1 MCIKAPPYFF
11 CRKQCLDTFEK
22 DPERYLSKRQ
32 DVTEMPPPILR
43 PHLSSGYTCPMHPDV
58 KQDGPGSCPQ
68 CGMALEPVSP
78 MPAVKTEWIC
88 PMDPEVLSDKPGSC
102 PKCGMALEPR
112 TITLDEGE
120 NPELTDMK
128 RRFIVSAAL
137 SVPVVFIA
145 MHHMLPGFSLE
156 RFISH
161 HVLRWAEFLFAT
173 PVVFWCGWP
182 FFVRAWQSIVNR
194 SPNMFTLIGLGVM
207 VAYGYSL
214 VATFIPGIF
223 PESFRGEGGRIGV
236 YFEAAAVIT
245 TLVLLGQVLELKARG
260 QTGAAIKA
268 LLGMSPKTARRVK
281 ADGTEDDIPLE
292 QVGPGDVLR
301 VRPGEKIPVDS
312 LVIEGTSRCR

>member
-1 MCIKAPPYFF
+1 MCIKAPPIFSAANSVWINLEGSGTISE
-11 CRKQCLDTFEK
+11 QETET
-22 DPERYLSKRQ
+22 
-32 DVTEMPPPILR
+32 VTEMPPPILS
-43 PHLSSGYTCPMHPDV
+43 PYPSSGYTCPMHPDV
-58 KQDGPGSCPQ
+58 KQDVPGSCPQ
-68 CGMALEPVSP
+68 CGMALEPVTPSQFP
-78 MPAVKTEWIC
+78 VKTEWIC

-112 TITLDEGE
+112 TISLDEGE

-128 RRFIVSAAL
+128 RRFIVSAVL

-145 MHHMLPGFSLE
+145 MHHMIPGFSLE

-161 HVLRWAEFLFAT
+161 HILRWPEFLFAT

-214 VATFIPGIF
+214 VATFIPDIF

-268 LLGMSPKTARRVK
+268 LLGMSPKTARRMK
-281 ADGTEDDIPLE
+281 ADGTEDDIL
-292 QVGPGDVLR
+292 LNR
-301 VRPGEKIPVDS
+301 SVR
-312 LVIEGTSRCR
+312 GTCSG